1 LRWSRLRTSGARR
14 HHGLRHFGPRRQL
27 LEAQVGRQSLD
38 LNPSCGEDEVAILV
52 IDGCA
57 HAACRAARWHLQ
69 HARPML
75 ALGIQPRCAKRV
87 LLDHRQTGTGLL
99 PRQAACGHGLR
110 LFLDMQIQRPRP
122 QIALALKKPGPSQTP
137 RGCSPRAVGGLAGNW
152 CQVRNRSSVVSR
164 QFAWNDTA
172 TSASSAPHLTPWQPR
187 QVGRSVV
194 QATDPRARRLPD
206 RDPTA
211 P

>member
-69 HARPML
+69 HARPCSPL
-75 ALGIQPRCAKRV
+75 ASNPAAPREYFLIIVRPELGCCRARLRVDTAFAFSWTCRYSGLRRKLRWHSRSQALHRRLAAALRAPSGVWPATGARSAIGPRLSHASALGMT
-87 LLDHRQTGTGLL
+87 RQL
-99 PRQAACGHGLR
+99 QH
-110 LFLDMQIQRPRP
+110 
-122 QIALALKKPGPSQTP
+122 
-137 RGCSPRAVGGLAGNW
+137 
-152 CQVRNRSSVVSR
+152 
-164 QFAWNDTA
+164 
-172 TSASSAPHLTPWQPR
+172 
-187 QVGRSVV
+187 
-194 QATDPRARRLPD
+194 RARLI
-206 RDPTA
+206 
-211 P
+211 